1 VSDFKLEILVEALT
15 AKLDSALAYVE
26 QRMSSSASTT
36 DKITKKQGNQ
46 LQENLAAGAK
56 QAGDVLADSLRP
68 GLEQIESDIDKTAK
82 SVMSSVKEQASKI
95 ENMARQAGRKAGQ
108 QFMFEWTQTTKRDGQ
123 QLLFQFGEIGGE
135 GASGASDAF
144 RSGMQRLV
152 IDSASIGSQ
161 SAQRFNSSFQDVFD
175 SEMQALSD
183 AAVEIGQTIGTNIAD
198 GVEPGI
204 GKLAKTVA
212 KILALVTAVEATFKL
227 AAAAVRGMSGDAEE
241 AQAALES
248 LPLIGPTITAF
259 NDFAEALH
267 ETSDAAIEARN
278 ALFALEQAQKDA
290 AYQAQILT
298 SNLQLQR
305 EFLSVQGVSE
315 ADILTSSFKEQ
326 NELLKAQH
334 QERIAQIR
342 ETERAE
348 IARIKEAKLGFQEE
362 SKALTANLARRIE
375 SIKIAEDELSIRKGI
390 LIAQKD
396 AAELAE
402 KEAEAAEKQA
412 KRAERRA
419 KKVEKIKQEFDLEQR
434 IAALRDRIEDTSA
447 AIVEQR
453 KLELE
458 FQQKIAE
465 ATAAGNKKEAERLRL
480 VQAQLAALLKQA
492 QEVEKQR
499 KAEEEREARR
509 KEEESILS
517 PIEQEE
523 EDLRKREEDLQVEG
537 DPIAQRELE
546 KQRELNDLRRKY
558 DEQIKAAREAG
569 NEGLAREL
577 EFRKKFAL
585 EDLKRV
591 QAIEDEKSEREKM
604 LADSKKMA
612 EEAEKLAK
620 IKAEGEEE
628 IAKMR
633 AEEADKAAK
642 AKSAT
647 TSFQTAAGSFTIAAP
662 VQVNEAKIL
671 NKIQKKS
678 QELLEKIA
686 ENTSKPSAGVTL
698 A

>member
-1 VSDFKLEILVEALT
+1 MSDFKLEILVEALT

-26 QRMSSSASTT
+26 QRMSSSASVT

-56 QAGDVLADSLRP
+56 EAGDVLADSLRP
-68 GLEQIESDIDKTAK
+68 GLDQIESDIDKTAK
-82 SVMSSVKEQASKI
+82 AVMSSIKDEASKI
-95 ENMARQAGRKAGQ
+95 ENMARQTGRKAGQ

-123 QLLFQFGEIGGE
+123 QLLFQFGEIGGD
-135 GASGASDAF
+135 GAAGASDAF
-144 RSGMQRLV
+144 QAGMQRLV
-152 IDSASIGSQ
+152 SDSASIGNQ
-161 SAQRFNSSFQDVFD
+161 SAQRFNSSFQNVFD
-175 SEMQALSD
+175 AEMQALSD
-183 AAVEIGQTIGTNIAD
+183 SAVEIGQAIGANIAD

-204 GKLAKTVA
+204 GKLAKTIA
-212 KILALVTAVEATFKL
+212 KILAAVTAIEASFKL
-227 AAAAVRGMSGDAEE
+227 AAAAVRGLSGDAEE

-267 ETSDAAIEARN
+267 ETSDAAIQARN
-278 ALFALEQAQKDA
+278 SLFALEQAQRDA
-290 AYQAQILT
+290 AYEAANLAT
-298 SNLQLQR
+298 SLQLNQEIMR
-305 EFLSVQGVSE
+305 LQGLSE
-315 ADILTSSFKEQ
+315 AEVLTDTFKEQ
-326 NELLKAQH
+326 VRLLELQH
-334 QERIAQIR
+334 DERVAQIR

-348 IARIKEAKLGFQEE
+348 RSRIEEAKLGHQEE
-362 SKALTANLARRIE
+362 SKALHANMVRRIE
-375 SIKIAEDELSIRKGI
+375 GIKIAERELRRRKTI
-390 LIAQKD
+390 LKLQRNAAI
-396 AAELAE
+396 AAEEQA
-402 KEAEAAEKQA
+402 AAEEKLA
-412 KRAERRA
+412 KKAERRA
-419 KKVEKIKQEFDLEQR
+419 KNLKKIKDEMALEQR
-434 IAALRDRIEDTSA
+434 IAALRDRIENTSS

-453 KLELE
+453 KLEFE
-458 FQQKIAE
+458 FQQRIAE
-465 ATAAGNKKEAERLRL
+465 AVASGNKQEAERLRL

-492 QEVEKQR
+492 QEAEAQR
-499 KAEEEREARR
+499 KAEEEREAKR
-509 KEEESILS
+509 KQRESIVAPL
-517 PIEQEE
+517 EQEE
-523 EDLRKREEDLQVEG
+523 EDLRRREEDLQVEG
-537 DPIAQRELE
+537 DPVAQRELE

-628 IAKMR
+628 IARMR